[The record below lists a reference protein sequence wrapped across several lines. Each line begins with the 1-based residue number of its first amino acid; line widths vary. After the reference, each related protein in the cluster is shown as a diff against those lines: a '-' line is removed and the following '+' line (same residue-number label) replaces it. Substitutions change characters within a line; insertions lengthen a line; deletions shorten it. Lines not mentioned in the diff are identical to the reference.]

1 MRIYIYEVMSMGA
14 VTPQD
19 ENIRYCRQAVRGGA
33 RFVRVDCLP
42 CQRKETLKK
51 LEYIAGKILKTP
63 KGAILTFRLKFLL
76 ECNPDY
82 RVEQDTNHQGIDA

>member
-1 MRIYIYEVMSMGA
+1 MS
-14 VTPQD
+14 TPKPQQD
-19 ENIRYCRQAVRGGA
+19 ENLKYCRTAIRNGA
-33 RFVRVDCLP
+33 RFVRVDSLP

-63 KGAILTFRLKFLL
+63 KGNILSFRLKFIL

-82 RVEQDTNHQGIDA
+82 RVEQDTNHQRIDA